1 MAGSKPTVRELELET
16 EIERLQQEIARARST
31 KAKAGRKDKDLRSE
45 IRVLREEL
53 DQANETIVGLELL
66 RDVAVKPDA
75 ARRKPV
81 KRKKGGLLPVAVFAA
96 ASDWHTCE
104 VVERADNKHD
114 TEIGIARAWVWRD
127 RLCSMISYLEKRC
140 DVREIIVWLGGD
152 FMVNVQMPH
161 YDALRNAAESPV
173 QEVLVIRQLL
183 AEILQSIRSEFPNI
197 KLRVPTSWGNHER
210 TTPKN
215 EPGVASE
222 FSYAFLL
229 YRDLAKLFEDDDMV
243 EFEISLDEM
252 QVVDV
257 GGFRVLT
264 NHGTL
269 VNFRDA
275 YGGIASS
282 VARMR
287 QRARDQGNTFNTVIF
302 GHWHQ
307 IGMFGP
313 GHAVANGSL
322 VGVNTYAANRNLGKE
337 PPAQAAIVID
347 LERLEVADWWRIW
360 GT

>member
-1 MAGSKPTVRELELET
+1 MSGSKPSVRELELET
-16 EIERLQQEIARARST
+16 EIERLQERLAAAHAT
-31 KAKAGRKDKDLRSE
+31 KAKASRKDKDLRSE
-45 IRVLREEL
+45 IRVVRDQL
-53 DQANETIVGLELL
+53 DQAEETIVALELL
-66 RDVAVKPDA
+66 RDVAVKPDK
-75 ARRKPV
+75 ARRKAV
-81 KRKKGGLLPVAVFAA
+81 KRKRGSPLPVAVFAC

-104 VVERADNKHD
+104 VIDRPDNQHSTDIGIERAWIWC
-114 TEIGIARAWVWRD
+114 E
-127 RLCSMISYLEKRC
+127 RLCTMIRYLEDRC

-161 YDALRNAAESPV
+161 YDALRNASESPV
-173 QEVLVIRQLL
+173 QEVLIIRQLL
-183 AEILQSIRSEFPNI
+183 AEILQHIRMRFPDI

-215 EPGVASE
+215 EPGIASE

-229 YRDLAKLFEDDDMV
+229 YRDLAKLFEEDDMV
-243 EFEISLDEM
+243 EFEIATDEI
-252 QVVDV
+252 QIVDV
-257 GGFRVLT
+257 GGFRVAT

-287 QRARDQGNTFNTVIF
+287 QRARDQGHTFDTVVF

-307 IGMFGP
+307 IGLFGP
-313 GHAVANGSL
+313 AQAVANGSL
-322 VGVNTYAANRNLGKE
+322 VGVNNYATNRNLGKE

-347 LERLEVADWWRIW
+347 LERRAVADWWRIW
-360 GT
+360 AT